1 MIALII
7 TNVILVVAIGIV
19 GIALFAEI
27 SKDTHPIVIKEAK
40 ALREYYEGKFEDMKK
55 NTDEAERKCAEYK
68 GLYEHELQ
76 KNGDVSSIRSRK
88 FFLEGQVERLTK
100 ELNSC
105 EDRISDMAQENA
117 RLKEQIK
124 ALEKPALKKSA
135 KKGKNE

>member
-1 MIALII
+1 MIALIT
-7 TNVILVVAIGIV
+7 TNIILAVVIGIA

-27 SKDTHPIVIKEAK
+27 AKDTHPIVIKEAK

-105 EDRISDMAQENA
+105 EDRISDMAQENSD
-117 RLKEQIK
+117 LKEQIK
-124 ALEKPALKKSA
+124 ELEKPAK
-135 KKGKNE
+135 KKGKK

>member
-1 MIALII
+1 MIVLII
-7 TNVILVVAIGIV
+7 TNILITISITMFVIVSLSEA
-19 GIALFAEI
+19 AKN
-27 SKDTHPIVIKEAK
+27 SRPIIIKEAK

-117 RLKEQIK
+117 ELKEQIK
-124 ALEKPALKKSA
+124 ALEKPAKKKD
-135 KKGKNE
+135 KK